1 MWKLRTQVRTMSLRG
16 SICCSIC
23 VLYLLSLP
31 SMNPATGSVYAHLP
45 NSVPED
51 VEAAV
56 SSAEAAYPAWSRL
69 SHEARAPVLLRCV
82 NIVKRL

>member
-1 MWKLRTQVRTMSLRG
+1 MSLKG
-16 SICCSIC
+16 SRYIALSS
-23 VLYLLSLP
+23 VLLYRLPTP

-56 SSAEAAYPAWSRL
+56 SSAEAAYPAWSSL
-69 SHEARAPVLLRCV
+69 SHEARAPVLLR
-82 NIVKRL
+82 

>member
-1 MWKLRTQVRTMSLRG
+1 
-16 SICCSIC
+16 
-23 VLYLLSLP
+23 
-31 SMNPATGSVYAHLP
+31 MNPATGSVYAHLP

-56 SSAEAAYPAWSRL
+56 SSAEAAYPAWSSL
-69 SHEARAPVLLRCV
+69 SHEARAPVLLRCG